1 MKDYYKITK
10 FATLALVLALG
21 LGFAATVRAVEPG
34 TVSTCLA
41 PTSIDAYV
49 NPFGVINLSWLHGAN
64 TSEFIIQVLPSG
76 EQCGSANVLKE
87 ITVPGTTS
95 WYTLPTELSC
105 GFRTL
110 CIKATCCDDRC
121 DSCQNLVGKD
131 EDYCTAMAGLYTN
144 RCACKDQNS
153 MPVLGSFKYKCAVGD
168 GIVLQTTPCANP
180 AKNIGCTW
188 DCNVIDSTAKN
199 KCGLEYDVQCGKGP
213 DGAIVGAKPNF
224 NLCSVSDSRG
234 YKQDDSYL
242 VNPPGVYP
250 EPGTKMIYRWK
261 CAGARSE
268 ETCKAC
274 RRAVCST
281 KFQNKF
287 VNNNFAKTSADELC
301 RDENGDVTAT
311 ATKPVKNPETGNWEW
326 DCIGNETCGEN
337 KNHVASFMEHGNT
350 SYEMKDHCMAQSA
363 TCGWANGERV
373 TYETWQNN
381 GGSESYFAFGLGQGS
396 DLGNFWC
403 GSGGRVQNTGWE
415 KSPIHQR
422 TGVNPLIDTLK
433 WNCVYGDEDEVRIT
447 CGANLV
453 SCNSAVNGKNLTQ
466 KTFDSYKQTMNL
478 CTMGDGRTYPA
489 IRVGLDNNGEA
500 KDGKFTWTC
509 QDILSDSGSEASYS
523 GREVTKCSAN
533 EVACLKPP
541 ADGFVANIE
550 ALKPPLCTAG
560 KATTPNAL
568 QLLDGSGKIGAWYWT
583 CIDDFGDRLNPQCQ
597 ASRLACA
604 KPPHEQAYE
613 DWDDLINNG
622 GAVCSGSGDAR
633 QCTGICNKN
642 DASVLVTFNALA
654 KTWTWNC
661 GDEACKA
668 RFSDCAKPPHQGMYL
683 DLEDFVNKNA
693 AVTCDMTTAG
703 TGTVSCCGVCS
714 EQGDS
719 CKVNSPEAVPVSFA
733 DNKFTWTCGAK
744 ACEADGKCQTVLDW
758 VGDAPEEYCADKPG
772 NEPGDNDEVER
783 TFTVTGCAS
792 IRSLE
797 VYLINLGFETGGDST
812 GLKIAPEKVTSYDP
826 NDPNKTPRYDPVK
839 KMWTYTVRF
848 RRQAFG
854 RSDVELKVGATCND
868 TCADGVVIKNLSD
881 IFDILANRKA
891 TALDLEPTKLCS
903 GEDRALTMIGRSQD
917 TDQSAP
923 CTNYEYTLTYE
934 DVLIVDWFKP
944 SDGANYKH
952 VFASLSA
959 GSSVKAQVRC
969 VDEDNRS
976 LKLKCV
982 DLTPAIKDLVVEQS
996 KVVSSVKINESCLDE
1011 GKPITAT
1018 ATGINCSAFE
1028 YRWTINGGLPSGWTT
1043 NNSLLQTLQEK
1054 DEVKVEARCA
1064 DTEGCIDRDTT
1075 VSDSQVMEK
1084 EKSIESVTISPDY
1097 ACSAYDQKLSAV
1109 LGVNSTCVNV
1119 QYQWKTSNEVA
1130 WSTLSNA
1137 EYVPANPLKA
1147 GQKIMLQAKCLDTGA
1162 CVSKDIVSATK
1173 DVTVKESETIIAD
1186 AITGYS
1192 KAICAGDEI
1201 TLTANVN
1208 EASTCEKYSYQWY
1221 LDGEAIDGATAIT
1234 LKNEFADGAKV
1245 KVRITCTDD
1254 ATKCPPVPNFDESD
1268 VLTIKADPVVAMSL
1282 TLDKVTDAEPVCAGK
1297 ELTFTCAVDG
1307 GVNKNKLIEPPAK
1320 LTFAWFWDREEI
1332 GSVKPVPSTDAFVQI
1347 MKAKFALPT
1356 GSKKTKAQAGC
1367 QVDSDYHCA
1376 EPKLTSSTPPM
1387 AIDVIACGCGV
1398 ANGSK
1403 HTKVYFDAQS
1413 IENKSFLCENDAD
1426 AKVKFD
1432 EEKANW
1438 SWTCTYPDETVASC
1452 QAEEVTCGDIGTQA
1466 LPNGSFGKKYTVKNW
1481 SGKNMSALCK
1491 DGVASA
1497 VLLDGFDYDGLTI
1510 KNKRLWTC
1518 AGEGGDSDKLSCGNE
1533 IVDCGTGEAQRYAD
1547 QNKRIRPKTNDG
1559 LYHGSFPFDSQVG
1572 ITGERA
1578 CLNANLVADS
1588 LDVASTR
1595 GAYTWACGDDS
1606 DGNTVQCAARK
1617 DCGWAGNETTG
1628 YATVHF
1634 NENNTPN
1641 AANFIG
1647 CWTAEDIKRP
1657 GDQSVTMAWHQ
1668 ALGRTWAQFRVNG
1681 YDGFTASGA
1690 NQIKYPN
1697 EGGICPTGW
1706 AVPSSLAWHRL
1717 EDSLDA
1723 AAQCK
1728 SNRLSTS
1735 TPDETWQCDAA
1746 AKDISAQGYGLKNSI
1761 TFAAKAVGYWT
1772 KTSAC
1777 SPADEGGTYN
1787 TSTEGNNIDYCKN
1800 IPARTTKVCIGRTVL
1815 GPAKYLAVTPFYF
1828 ELSNANDKIGMVGRI
1843 GLATDWCAGATE
1855 QDYNAYAH
1863 NLRCI
1868 KTGVTP
1874 TGIKP
1879 PEVPIPV
1886 TINRCIGA
1894 GCYRRQ
1900 GI

>member
-1 MKDYYKITK
+1 MQYMKDYYKITK

-153 MPVLGSFKYKCAVGD
+153 MPVLGSFKYKCAVGN

-604 KPPHEQAYE
+604 KPPHDQAYE

-661 GDEACKA
+661 GDESCKA

-683 DLEDFVNKNA
+683 DLEDFVNKNN

-714 EQGDS
+714 EQGAS

-744 ACEADGKCQTVLDW
+744 ACEAEGKCKTVLAWAD
-758 VGDAPEEYCADKPG
+758 DAPDEYCADKPG
-772 NEPGDNDEVER
+772 DQEEVER
-783 TFTVTGCAS
+783 TFTVTGCANP
-792 IRSLE
+792 SLE
-797 VYLINLGFETGGDST
+797 VYLINLGFEAGTDST
-812 GLKIAPEKVTSYDP
+812 GLKINANKIIQVA
-826 NDPNKTPRYDPVK
+826 NDPITK
-839 KMWTYTVRF
+839 KLTYKVSF
-848 RRQAFG
+848 RRQAFA
-854 RSDVELKVGATCND
+854 RSDVELKVGAICND
-868 TCADGVVIKNLSD
+868 TCAEGVSIKNLLD
-881 IFDILANRKA
+881 TFDILANRKA
-891 TALDLEPTKLCS
+891 TALDFEPTKLCS
-903 GEDRALTMIGRSQD
+903 GEDRSLTMIGKSQN

-923 CTNYEYTLTYE
+923 CTNYEYTWTYE
-934 DVLIVDWFKP
+934 DALGADNAGGWLAP
-944 SDGANYKH
+944 NDGANYKH
-952 VFASLSA
+952 VFARLSA

-969 VDEDNRS
+969 VDDY
-976 LKLKCV
+976 KCL
-982 DLTPAIKDLVVEQS
+982 DKTPATKDLVVEQS
-996 KVVSSVKINESCLDE
+996 KVASSVKINESCLDE

-1018 ATGINCSAFE
+1018 ATGINCSTFE
-1028 YRWTINGGLPSGWTT
+1028 YRWTVNGGLPSAWTSS
-1043 NNSLLQTLQEK
+1043 NSLLQTLQEK

-1064 DTEGCIDRDTT
+1064 DTAGCIDRDTV

-1097 ACSAYDQKLSAV
+1097 ACSAYDQKLNAV
-1109 LGVNSTCVNV
+1109 LGANSTCKNT
-1119 QYQWKTSNEVA
+1119 QYRWKKTGDLTWGIWSPNTEYLPA
-1130 WSTLSNA
+1130 STLKS
-1137 EYVPANPLKA
+1137 
-1147 GQKIMLQAKCLDTGA
+1147 GQKISLEARCVDTGA
-1162 CVSKDIVSATK
+1162 CVNKEVVAATK
-1173 DVTVKESETIIAD
+1173 EVTVKLSETVIAD

-1254 ATKCPPVPNFDESD
+1254 ATKCPPVPNFDDSPE
-1268 VLTIKADPVVAMSL
+1268 LTIEADPKVVMSL

-1297 ELTFTCAVDG
+1297 ELTFTCEVDG
-1307 GVNKNKLIEPPAK
+1307 GINKNKLLP
-1320 LTFAWFWDREEI
+1320 LVFAWSWEKEVL
-1332 GSVKPVPSTDAFVQI
+1332 GSTKKQASTSAFVEI
-1347 MKAKFALPT
+1347 WKAKFAVPA
-1356 GSKKTKAQAGC
+1356 GQDKTTAKVECAVSSGYDC
-1367 QVDSDYHCA
+1367 VDPASI
-1376 EPKLTSSTPPM
+1376 KLTK
-1387 AIDVIACGCGV
+1387 DVPVINCGCGA
-1398 ANGSK
+1398 ANNTK
-1403 HTKVYFDAQS
+1403 HTKAYFDAQVFAD
-1413 IENKSFLCENDAD
+1413 KSFLCQNGAT
-1426 AKVKFD
+1426 VKFD
-1432 EEKANW
+1432 TTKANW
-1438 SWTCTYPDETVASC
+1438 SWTCTYPDETVADC
-1452 QAEEVTCGDIGTQA
+1452 QAEEVTCGDLALPVLPDGKLANDGPKYTPLNWSKNKLASDLCSAGVAAKNGTQA
-1466 LPNGSFGKKYTVKNW
+1466 ISDVTKVKFVTKAFGDATDPIMN
-1481 SGKNMSALCK
+1481 
-1491 DGVASA
+1491 
-1497 VLLDGFDYDGLTI
+1497 TQ
-1510 KNKRLWTC
+1510 REWTC
-1518 AGEGGDSDKLSCGNE
+1518 EGQGGATDKLVCGNAV
-1533 IVDCGTGEAQRYAD
+1533 VDCGTGDAERYAA
-1547 QNKRIRPKTNDG
+1547 QNKRIRPRTNDG
-1559 LYHGSFPFDSQVG
+1559 LYHGSFPFDSQIG

-1578 CLNANLVADS
+1578 CLNTNLVAGS
-1588 LDVASTR
+1588 LDVAGTR
-1595 GAYTWACGDDS
+1595 GAYTWICGGDS
-1606 DGNTVQCAARK
+1606 DGNAGDSLVQCAARK
-1617 DCGWAGNETTG
+1617 DCGWPNDDQNS
-1628 YATVHF
+1628 YATVYF
-1634 NENNTPN
+1634 NTGGAN
-1641 AANFIG
+1641 AAG
-1647 CWTAEDIKRP
+1647 CWTAENIKNP
-1657 GDQSVTMAWHQ
+1657 DDNAVDSMAWHRAVGVLDQ
-1668 ALGRTWAQFRVNG
+1668 VFYGAAGCG
-1681 YDGFTASGA
+1681 YRGCNFEKT
-1690 NQIKYPN
+1690 
-1697 EGGICPTGW
+1697 ETTCPAGW
-1706 AVPSSLAWHRL
+1706 LVPTNNNWHKL
-1717 EDSLDA
+1717 EDLLDA
-1723 AAQCK
+1723 DASACVY
-1728 SNRLSTS
+1728 NRLTLGLGS
-1735 TPDETWQCDAA
+1735 WQCDPAA
-1746 AKDISAQGYGLKNSI
+1746 QVKSEFGYGLKSKVTFSGNSGE
-1761 TFAAKAVGYWT
+1761 AYWT
-1772 KTSAC
+1772 KTMAC
-1777 SPADEGGTYN
+1777 DVVAEGGSAN
-1787 TSTEGNNIDYCKN
+1787 YCLD
-1800 IPARTTKVCIGRTVL
+1800 RTGKRDRIACVGSQIGAV
-1815 GPAKYLAVTPFYF
+1815 PKYLTITPFYF
-1828 ELSNANDKIGMVGRI
+1828 KLDGTDKVGRMSE
-1843 GLATDWCAGATE
+1843 ANWCQPNSQNVAAYKTPAYSHQLRCVKDDSAGAIKKP
-1855 QDYNAYAH
+1855 D
-1863 NLRCI
+1863 NL
-1868 KTGVTP
+1868 T
-1874 TGIKP
+1874 
-1879 PEVPIPV
+1879 PIPV
-1886 TINRCIGA
+1886 TIKCTGI

>member
-261 CAGARSE
+261 CAGAGSE

-568 QLLDGSGKIGAWYWT
+568 PLLDGSGNLGAWHWT

-604 KPPHEQAYE
+604 KPPHDQAYE

-703 TGTVSCCGVCS
+703 SGTVSCCGVCS
-714 EQGDS
+714 EQSGA
-719 CKVNSPEAVPVSFA
+719 CKPNSPEARPVSFA
-733 DNKFTWTCGAK
+733 NNEFTWTCGAK
-744 ACEADGKCQTVLDW
+744 ACKADGKCQTVLAWADE
-758 VGDAPEEYCADKPG
+758 DAIEYCADKPG

-783 TFTVTGCAS
+783 IFTVTGCANPS
-792 IRSLE
+792 HPFA
-797 VYLINLGFETGGDST
+797 VLINTGFGGDLNIKGDRIIQISEDKSK
-812 GLKIAPEKVTSYDP
+812 KIRTYKVY
-826 NDPNKTPRYDPVK
+826 
-839 KMWTYTVRF
+839 F
-848 RRQAFG
+848 RREAFG
-854 RSDVELKVGATCND
+854 RTGAELKVGVTCND
-868 TCADGVVIKNLSD
+868 TCAEGVGIKNLSD
-881 IFDILANRKA
+881 VFDILANRKA
-891 TALDLEPTKLCS
+891 TALDFAPTKLCS
-903 GEDRALTMIGRSQD
+903 GEDRMLTMIGRSQD
-917 TDQSAP
+917 TEQSAP
-923 CTNYEYTLTYE
+923 CTNYEYTWTYE
-934 DVLIVDWFKP
+934 DALGADNAGGWLAP
-944 SDGANYKH
+944 NDGANYKH
-952 VFASLSA
+952 IFARLSA
-959 GSSVKAQVRC
+959 VSSVKAQVRC
-969 VDEDNRS
+969 VDDY
-976 LKLKCV
+976 KCV
-982 DLTPAIKDLVVEQS
+982 DRTPATKDLVVEQS
-996 KVVSSVKINESCLDE
+996 KVVSSVKINESCLD
-1011 GKPITAT
+1011 GNKPLTAT
-1018 ATGINCSAFE
+1018 ASGINCNAFE
-1028 YRWTINGGLPSGWTT
+1028 YRWTINGGLPSAWTSS
-1043 NNSLLQTLQEK
+1043 NSLLQTLQEK

-1064 DTEGCIDRDTT
+1064 DTDGCIDRDTV
-1075 VSDSQVMEK
+1075 VSDSQIMEK
-1084 EKSIESVTISPDY
+1084 NKKIDSVSIVPDY
-1097 ACSAYDQKLSAV
+1097 ACSKYDQKLKAK
-1109 LGVNSTCVNV
+1109 LGLGTTCDNV
-1119 QYQWKTSNEVA
+1119 QYRWQKKGELIWSN
-1130 WSTLSNA
+1130 WLPNG
-1137 EYVPANPLKA
+1137 EYVPVGDLKA
-1147 GQKIMLQAKCLDTGA
+1147 GQEIMLQAR
-1162 CVSKDIVSATK
+1162 CVAVNDDPCVDESIVSATK
-1173 DVTVKESETIIAD
+1173 NVTVKESKTIMAD

-1307 GVNKNKLIEPPAK
+1307 GVNKNK
-1320 LTFAWFWDREEI
+1320 
-1332 GSVKPVPSTDAFVQI
+1332 
-1347 MKAKFALPT
+1347 
-1356 GSKKTKAQAGC
+1356 
-1367 QVDSDYHCA
+1367 
-1376 EPKLTSSTPPM
+1376 
-1387 AIDVIACGCGV
+1387 
-1398 ANGSK
+1398 
-1403 HTKVYFDAQS
+1403 
-1413 IENKSFLCENDAD
+1413 
-1426 AKVKFD
+1426 
-1432 EEKANW
+1432 
-1438 SWTCTYPDETVASC
+1438 
-1452 QAEEVTCGDIGTQA
+1452 
-1466 LPNGSFGKKYTVKNW
+1466 
-1481 SGKNMSALCK
+1481 
-1491 DGVASA
+1491 
-1497 VLLDGFDYDGLTI
+1497 
-1510 KNKRLWTC
+1510 
-1518 AGEGGDSDKLSCGNE
+1518 
-1533 IVDCGTGEAQRYAD
+1533 
-1547 QNKRIRPKTNDG
+1547 
-1559 LYHGSFPFDSQVG
+1559 
-1572 ITGERA
+1572 
-1578 CLNANLVADS
+1578 
-1588 LDVASTR
+1588 
-1595 GAYTWACGDDS
+1595 
-1606 DGNTVQCAARK
+1606 
-1617 DCGWAGNETTG
+1617 
-1628 YATVHF
+1628 
-1634 NENNTPN
+1634 
-1641 AANFIG
+1641 
-1647 CWTAEDIKRP
+1647 
-1657 GDQSVTMAWHQ
+1657 
-1668 ALGRTWAQFRVNG
+1668 
-1681 YDGFTASGA
+1681 
-1690 NQIKYPN
+1690 
-1697 EGGICPTGW
+1697 
-1706 AVPSSLAWHRL
+1706 
-1717 EDSLDA
+1717 
-1723 AAQCK
+1723 
-1728 SNRLSTS
+1728 
-1735 TPDETWQCDAA
+1735 
-1746 AKDISAQGYGLKNSI
+1746 
-1761 TFAAKAVGYWT
+1761 
-1772 KTSAC
+1772 
-1777 SPADEGGTYN
+1777 
-1787 TSTEGNNIDYCKN
+1787 
-1800 IPARTTKVCIGRTVL
+1800 
-1815 GPAKYLAVTPFYF
+1815 
-1828 ELSNANDKIGMVGRI
+1828 
-1843 GLATDWCAGATE
+1843 
-1855 QDYNAYAH
+1855 
-1863 NLRCI
+1863 
-1868 KTGVTP
+1868 
-1874 TGIKP
+1874 
-1879 PEVPIPV
+1879 
-1886 TINRCIGA
+1886 
-1894 GCYRRQ
+1894 
-1900 GI
+1900 

>member
-1 MKDYYKITK
+1 MQYMKHYYKITK
-10 FATLALVLALG
+10 LATLCLALVVSFALAS
-21 LGFAATVRAVEPG
+21 RAQAVDPG
-34 TVSTCLA
+34 TVSACLA

-64 TSEFIIQVLPSG
+64 TSEFTIQVLPNG
-76 EQCGSANVLKE
+76 EQCGSANVIKE
-87 ITVPGTTS
+87 ITIPGTTS
-95 WYTLPTELSC
+95 WYTLPPELAC
-105 GFRTL
+105 GLRTL

-131 EDYCTAMAGLYTN
+131 EDYCTAMSGLYTN

-153 MPVLGSFKYKCAVGD
+153 MPALGSFRYKCAVG
-168 GIVLQTTPCANP
+168 GNIVLQTTPCANP

-199 KCGLEYDVQCGKGP
+199 KCGLDYDVQCGKGP
-213 DGAIVGAKPNF
+213 DGAIVGAKPSF

-234 YKQDDSYL
+234 YEPDDNYL

-250 EPGTKMIYRWK
+250 EPGSKMIYRWK
-261 CAGARSE
+261 CAGARTE
-268 ETCKAC
+268 DTCKAC

-287 VNNNFAKTSADELC
+287 VNNNFSKTSLDELC
-301 RDENGDVTAT
+301 RDENGDITAT

-326 DCIGNETCGEN
+326 DCIGNESCGPN
-337 KNHVASFMEHGNT
+337 KNHVVNFMEHGLT
-350 SYEMKDHCMAQSA
+350 AYEMQDHCTAQAA

-381 GGSESYFAFGLGQGS
+381 GGSESYFAFGEGQGS
-396 DLGNFWC
+396 ALGAFWC
-403 GSGGRVQNTGWE
+403 GGGGRVQNTGWE

-433 WNCVYGDEDEVRIT
+433 WNCVYGDDDSVKIT

-453 SCNSAVNGKNLTQ
+453 SCNSTVQGKNLTQ
-466 KTFDSYKQTMNL
+466 KTFDSYQQPMNL
-478 CTMGDGRTYPA
+478 CNMGDGRTYPA
-489 IRVGLDNNGEA
+489 IRVGLDNNGQA

-509 QDILSDSGSEASYS
+509 QDILSDSGIESSYG
-523 GREVTKCSAN
+523 GREATKCSAN

-541 ADGFVANIE
+541 ADGFVAKLE
-550 ALKPPLCTAG
+550 DLKPPLCTAG
-560 KATTPNAL
+560 KAGIVRAL
-568 QLLDGSGKIGAWYWT
+568 MMLDGSNKTGAWYWDCT
-583 CIDDFGDRLNPQCQ
+583 DDFGDKVSPQCQ

-604 KPPHEQAYE
+604 KPPHDQAY
-613 DWDDLINNG
+613 DGWDDLMTKG
-622 GAVCSGSGDAR
+622 GATCSGDGDTR
-633 QCTGICNKN
+633 QCSGICNKK
-642 DASVLVTFNALA
+642 DADVQVNFNAVA
-654 KTWTWNC
+654 KTWTWSC
-661 GDEACKA
+661 GEEACKA
-668 RFSDCAKPPHQGMYL
+668 RLSDCAKPPHQGMYL
-683 DLEDFVNKNA
+683 DLQNFENKNKPA
-693 AVTCDMTTAG
+693 GVTCDINLAG
-703 TGTVSCCGVCS
+703 TSASCCGVCS
-714 EQGDS
+714 EQGET
-719 CKVNSPEAVPVSFA
+719 CKTDNAEAVTVNF
-733 DNKFTWTCGAK
+733 DKNTNKFAWTCGAK
-744 ACEADGKCQTVLDW
+744 SCQAEGKCQPVLVLAD
-758 VGDAPEEYCADKPG
+758 VDEYCADK
-772 NEPGDNDEVER
+772 EGDAEQER
-783 TFTVTGCAS
+783 TFTISNCNDPAFY
-792 IRSLE
+792 I
-797 VYLINLGFETGGDST
+797 YLINTGFKNGADPT
-812 GLKIAPEKVTSYDP
+812 GLKIDDDKIEFVSEDAAKKTRTYKVS
-826 NDPNKTPRYDPVK
+826 
-839 KMWTYTVRF
+839 F
-848 RRQAFG
+848 RRQAFARTG
-854 RSDVELKVGATCND
+854 VELKIGATCND
-868 TCADGVVIKNLSD
+868 KDTCADDVSIETVTDTFN
-881 IFDILANRKA
+881 ILANRKA
-891 TALDLEPTKLCS
+891 TALDLDPTKLCS

-917 TDQSAP
+917 TDRSAP

-982 DLTPAIKDLVVEQS
+982 DVTPATKDLVVEQS
-996 KVVSSVKINESCLDE
+996 KVVSSVKINESCLD
-1011 GKPITAT
+1011 GNKPLTAT
-1018 ATGINCSAFE
+1018 ASGINCNAFE
-1028 YRWTINGGLPSGWTT
+1028 YRWTINGGLPSAWTSS
-1043 NNSLLQTLQEK
+1043 NSLLQTLQEK

-1064 DTEGCIDRDTT
+1064 DTDGCIDRDTV

-1084 EKSIESVTISPDY
+1084 NKKIDSVSIVPDY
-1097 ACSAYDQKLSAV
+1097 ACSKYDQKLKAK
-1109 LGVNSTCVNV
+1109 LGLGTTCDNV
-1119 QYQWKTSNEVA
+1119 QYRWQKKGELIWSN
-1130 WSTLSNA
+1130 WLPND
-1137 EYVPANPLKA
+1137 EYVPVGDLKA
-1147 GQKIMLQAKCLDTGA
+1147 GQEIMLQAR
-1162 CVSKDIVSATK
+1162 CVAVNDDPCVDESIVSATK
-1173 DVTVKESETIIAD
+1173 NVTVKESKTIMAD

-1234 LKNEFADGAKV
+1234 LENEFADGARV

-1282 TLDKVTDAEPVCAGK
+1282 TLNKVTDAEPVCAGK

-1307 GVNKNKLIEPPAK
+1307 GVNKNKLLP
-1320 LTFAWFWDREEI
+1320 LVFAWSWEKEVL
-1332 GSVKPVPSTDAFVQI
+1332 GSTKKQASTSAFVEI
-1347 MKAKFALPT
+1347 WKAKFAVPT
-1356 GSKKTKAQAGC
+1356 GQDKTTAKVECAVSSTYDC
-1367 QVDSDYHCA
+1367 VDPASI
-1376 EPKLTSSTPPM
+1376 KLTK
-1387 AIDVIACGCGV
+1387 DVPVINCGCGV

-1403 HTKVYFDAQS
+1403 YTKAYFDAQS
-1413 IENKSFLCENDAD
+1413 IDNKSFLCENNAD

-1452 QAEEVTCGDIGTQA
+1452 QAQEVTCGDIGTQA
-1466 LPNGSFGKKYTVKNW
+1466 LPNGSFDKKYTVKNW
-1481 SGKNMSALCK
+1481 SGKDLDALCK
-1491 DGVASA
+1491 GGVASA
-1497 VLLDGFDYDGLTI
+1497 VLLDGFNYDGLTI

-1518 AGEGGDSDKLSCGNE
+1518 AGDGGDNDKLSCGNE
-1533 IVDCGTGEAQRYAD
+1533 IVDCGTGEAQRYVD
-1547 QNKRIRPKTNDG
+1547 QNKRIRPMTNDG

-1668 ALGRTWAQFRVNG
+1668 ALGRTWAQFQANG
-1681 YDGFTASGA
+1681 YDGFTASSG

-1706 AVPSSLAWHRL
+1706 AVPSSLSWHRL

-1746 AKDISAQGYGLKNSI
+1746 AKSISTQGYGLKNAI

-1828 ELSNANDKIGMVGRI
+1828 ELSDADDKIGMVGRM
-1843 GLATDWCAGATE
+1843 GMAMDWCGGTTE
-1855 QDYNAYAH
+1855 QYYLGNYAH

-1886 TINRCIGA
+1886 TTNRCIGA